1 MKTTLLAIVTLFG
14 LVASSVQAATTIDPI
29 NKYAY
34 GANLGWLDCSGGFG
48 ETATGVTIGAYFCSG
63 YIYSGNVGWINL
75 GNGSPTNGI
84 YYQNLSSNDFG
95 LNQDGLGNLSY
106 IL

>member
-1 MKTTLLAIVTLFG
+1 MKTTLLAILTLFG

-29 NKYAY
+29 NKYAF

-75 GNGSPTNGI
+75 GVLCVNRESAELDLVDEL
-84 YYQNLSSNDFG
+84 LS
-95 LNQDGLGNLSY
+95 
-106 IL
+106 